1 MLEGIKKNNQKT
13 YVVRCLQGG
22 KRDKTKKLKIILR
35 LISRWYEQ
43 ENWKNSNK
51 KILKLLQVAEKDEK
65 IKNCNIASHEK
76 IKK

>member
-1 MLEGIKKNNQKT
+1 MNKKT
-13 YVVRCLQGG
+13 G
-22 KRDKTKKLKIILR
+22 KIQT
-35 LISRWYEQ
+35 
-43 ENWKNSNK
+43 K